1 MCLITLASQLIV
13 LHVYGV
19 LLFKKTIKMLEA
31 KSKEFETVC
40 NDFGLEETSDEMIL
54 EWKCKV
60 QDFAKG

>member
-1 MCLITLASQLIV
+1 
-13 LHVYGV
+13 
-19 LLFKKTIKMLEA
+19 MLEA